1 MDNSY
6 LEIAL
11 IPSPHDPRIGAH
23 VGVRIC
29 HKALNLTAESTSHTT
44 QYANKL
50 HAMRQMEKRVL
61 EIEKAELNGILN
73 NFNKSSS

>member
-6 LEIAL
+6 LEIDL

-29 HKALNLTAESTSHTT
+29 HKVLNLTAESTSHTT

-50 HAMRQMEKRVL
+50 NAMRQMEKRFL
-61 EIEKAELNGILN
+61 EIEKAKLNGILN
-73 NFNKSSS
+73 NLDESSS

>member
-6 LEIAL
+6 LDIAF

-29 HKALNLTAESTSHTT
+29 HKALNLRAESTSHTT

-50 HAMRQMEKRVL
+50 NAMRQMKKRFL
-61 EIEKAELNGILN
+61 EIEKAELNSILN
-73 NFNKSSS
+73 NLDESSS

>member
-29 HKALNLTAESTSHTT
+29 HKTLNLMVESTSHTT

-50 HAMRQMEKRVL
+50 NAMRQVKKRFL
-61 EIEKAELNGILN
+61 EIEKVEFNGILN
-73 NFNKSSS
+73 DLDESSS